1 MGVFV
6 VFYINYQD
14 DKVSSVVDTKD
25 LVEEYYTN
33 AQIEEFRKAG
43 ITILTQKDQL
53 SMFEFIKYYS
63 KLLENLKTKDKKI
76 VSDIL
81 TCAEGHIGWEDN
93 VKFFAVRDFR
103 SIWRYNNAL
112 WELRSVARDDTI
124 SHKDINQELLKKIR
138 RLRNFIDREYTEPVT
153 TWGSMSDDEYADFA
167 KRLRRYEEY
176 MCKSCKL
183 QFDILSE
190 WVGLSLF

>member
-1 MGVFV
+1 M
-6 VFYINYQD
+6 FYINYQD

-43 ITILTQKDQL
+43 ITILAQKDQL
-53 SMFEFIKYYS
+53 SMFEFIKGYS

-103 SIWRYNNAL
+103 SIWWYNNAL
-112 WELRSVARDDTI
+112 WELRSVAGDNTI

-138 RLRNFIDREYTEPVT
+138 RLRNFIYREYTEPVT

-167 KRLRRYEEY
+167 KRLRKYEEY

>member
-1 MGVFV
+1 M
-6 VFYINYQD
+6 FYINYQD
-14 DKVSSVVDTKD
+14 DKISSVVDTKD

-33 AQIEEFRKAG
+33 VQIEEFRKAG
-43 ITILTQKDQL
+43 ITILTQKDQMN
-53 SMFEFIKYYS
+53 MFEFVKGYS

-93 VKFFAVRDFR
+93 VNFFAVRDFR
-103 SIWRYNNAL
+103 AIWWYNDAL
-112 WELRSVARDDTI
+112 WALRNVARDNTI
-124 SHKDINQELLKKIR
+124 SHKDINPELLKKIR

-153 TWGSMSDDEYADFA
+153 TWGLMSDDEYADFA
-167 KRLRRYEEY
+167 KRLRKCEEY

>member
-1 MGVFV
+1 M
-6 VFYINYQD
+6 FYVNYQD

-43 ITILTQKDQL
+43 ITILTQKDQMN
-53 SMFEFIKYYS
+53 MFEFVKGYS
-63 KLLENLKTKDKKI
+63 QLLENLKTKDKKI

-81 TCAEGHIGWEDN
+81 TYAEGHIDWKDTM
-93 VKFFAVRDFR
+93 KFFAVRDFR
-103 SIWRYNNAL
+103 AIWWYNDAL
-112 WELRSVARDDTI
+112 WALRNVAGDNTI

-153 TWGSMSDDEYADFA
+153 TWGNMSDDEYADFA
-167 KRLRRYEEY
+167 KRLRKYEEY
-176 MCKSCKL
+176 MCQSCKL

>member
-1 MGVFV
+1 M
-6 VFYINYQD
+6 FYINYHD
-14 DKVSSVVDTKD
+14 DKVSSVVDTRD

-33 AQIEEFRKAG
+33 AQIDEFRKAG
-43 ITILTQKDQL
+43 ITILNQKDQMN
-53 SMFEFIKYYS
+53 MFEFVKGYS
-63 KLLENLKTKDKKI
+63 QLLENLKTKDKKI

-81 TCAEGHIGWEDN
+81 TYAEGHIDWKDTM
-93 VKFFAVRDFR
+93 KFFAVRDFR
-103 SIWRYNNAL
+103 AIWWYNDAL
-112 WELRSVARDDTI
+112 WALRNVAGDNTI

-167 KRLRRYEEY
+167 KRLRKYEEY

>member
-1 MGVFV
+1 M
-6 VFYINYQD
+6 FYINYQD

-33 AQIEEFRKAG
+33 AQIDEFRKAG
-43 ITILTQKDQL
+43 ITILTQKDQMN
-53 SMFEFIKYYS
+53 MFEFVKGYS
-63 KLLENLKTKDKKI
+63 QLLENLKTKDKKI

-81 TCAEGHIGWEDN
+81 ICAEGHIGWEDN

-103 SIWRYNNAL
+103 SIWWYNDAL
-112 WELRSVARDDTI
+112 WALRNVARDNTI

-153 TWGSMSDDEYADFA
+153 TWGLMSDDEYADFA
-167 KRLRRYEEY
+167 KRLRKYEEY

-183 QFDILSE
+183 QFDILTE